1 MGVEFE
7 ENNFARGNFAEQT
20 PKLASWLI
28 KKGLAKDVAGANM
41 VQVIAAII
49 FFALAIFFAVK

>member
-7 ENNFARGNFAEQT
+7 ENNFARGNFAEQP

-41 VQVIAAII
+41 VQVVAAV
-49 FFALAIFFAVK
+49 IFFAVK